1 MTRFPGEIVSMNTM
15 QKITGGCACGGVRYA
30 VNADPV
36 LMLNCHC
43 RDCQRATGSAYAPV
57 VVVPRDSVRITGD
70 LKYYRIVGES
80 RSAVERGFCPK
91 CGSRVVGNLERFPE
105 IVGLLAGGL
114 DDPSLHRPTM
124 DIFTA
129 SAPPWDHMAP
139 ESQKFPKNLTS

>member
-1 MTRFPGEIVSMNTM
+1 MNTM
-15 QKITGGCACGGVRYA
+15 QKITGGCACGAVRYT

-57 VVVPRDSVRITGD
+57 VVVPRDSVQIAGD

-80 RSAVERGFCPK
+80 GSAVERGFCPK